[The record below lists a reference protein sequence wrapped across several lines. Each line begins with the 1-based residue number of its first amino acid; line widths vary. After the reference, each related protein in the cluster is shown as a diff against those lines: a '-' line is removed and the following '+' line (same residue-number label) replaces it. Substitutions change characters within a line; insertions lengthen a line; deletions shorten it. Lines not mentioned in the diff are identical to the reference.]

1 MRVALLLVAVVG
13 AVPLAAQQPARLTGT
28 VVDSGSGRP
37 VAGAEVFF
45 GADARVTSPAGQFHF
60 GSVESGT
67 LRLRV
72 RALGYRAVERDVEI
86 LPGSEQRIELRI
98 AALAIELDSVVI
110 RTTATASLSGPELER
125 RGSTL
130 AAALDGWEGIVVSRT
145 GAGDEAIAQVRGSAA
160 DEVLVLI
167 NGFPANNA
175 FTGRADLGR
184 LYSRDVERVSLE
196 RGAQGAKYGSR
207 AVAGVISIQSRRSGG
222 SLIGGGVGS
231 FGAMESHGALGS
243 PNGRIAFS
251 MAELADGF
259 EYAMPGG
266 GTASRENAGGTVYS
280 LNARYGRRIDVTF
293 RGSLANRGLSGTI
306 VNPTPAARSEE
317 RTAFLGISTG
327 GRLLARA
334 SVEWLSTRARD
345 TAPPPGF
352 TPYDAAT
359 TGVSGTG
366 SMGFRH
372 RMGFA
377 GWSGDVSWTGDVRHD
392 QFDGDAVV
400 DGAHFNRIGLGAAA
414 TLEHPA
420 GASTWSVSP
429 AVRLDW
435 WSGRESPA
443 ASARVDLQWT
453 SSRTS
458 VTLSGGSSVTAPA
471 LADVLF
477 RESVGVEPNPDLRP
491 ERVRF
496 EVEGGIRQQL
506 RLGSADATVRLTG
519 FWGTVDDMI
528 LWTPVLRFTWTPG
541 NFDVLRRG
549 GEAVLDLR
557 LPAHLSISAGTN
569 LAVVTYRGVSSAQV
583 RYRPRYTHTGEIR
596 WAPASWDFALRWH
609 YLGTRFTTNVGTN
622 PLPASNIVSLSVE
635 RRLGHLLAL
644 QAEVHDLLDE
654 RTTYIAG
661 YPTPGRAYHLSVNLE
676 FP

>member
-1 MRVALLLVAVVG
+1 MKVGLLLMALAG
-13 AVPLAAQQPARLTGT
+13 AFPLAAQQPARLAGT
-28 VVDSGSGRP
+28 VVDSSSGRP
-37 VAGAEVFF
+37 VPGAEVFL
-45 GADARVTSPAGQFHF
+45 GTESRVTARAGQFFF

-67 LRLRV
+67 IRLRV
-72 RALGYRAVERDVEI
+72 RALGYRAGERNLEI

-98 AALAIELDSVVI
+98 AGLAVELDSVVI
-110 RTTATASLSGPELER
+110 RTTAATSLSGEELER

-130 AAALDGWEGIVVSRT
+130 AAALDGWEGIVVNRT

-167 NGFPANNA
+167 DGFPANNS

-184 LYSRDVERVSLE
+184 LYSRDVERISLE
-196 RGAQGAKYGSR
+196 RGAQGARYGSR

-222 SLIGGGVGS
+222 SLIGGRVGS
-231 FGAMESHGALGS
+231 FGSMESHAALGNQ
-243 PNGRIAFS
+243 NGRIAFS

-266 GTASRENAGGTVYS
+266 GSTSRENAGGTVYAV
-280 LNARYGRRIDVTF
+280 NARYGRKIDVAF

-327 GRLLARA
+327 DRLLARA
-334 SVEWLSTRARD
+334 SMEWLSTRARD
-345 TAPPPGF
+345 SAPPPGF
-352 TPYDAAT
+352 TAYDATT
-359 TGVSGTG
+359 TGVSGAG
-366 SMGFRH
+366 SIGFRQ
-372 RMGFA
+372 RMGFG
-377 GWSGDVSWTGDVRHD
+377 GWNGEVRWTGDVRHD
-392 QFDGDAVV
+392 RFDGDAVV
-400 DGAHFNRIGLGAAA
+400 DGAHFSRVGVGAAA
-414 TLEHPA
+414 TLEHA
-420 GASTWSVSP
+420 VGSSTWNVSP
-429 AVRLDW
+429 AMRLDW

-443 ASARVDLQWT
+443 PSARVDVQWT
-453 SSRTS
+453 NARTS
-458 VTLSGGSSVTAPA
+458 LTLSGGSSVTAPA

-477 RESVGVEPNPDLRP
+477 RESVGVAPNPDLRP

-496 EVEGGIRQQL
+496 EVEGGIRQQV
-506 RLGSADATVRLTG
+506 RLGPANATVRLTG

-541 NFDVLRRG
+541 NFDVSRRG
-549 GEAVLDLR
+549 GEAALDLQ

-569 LAVVTYRGVSSAQV
+569 LAVVTYRGVSNAQV
-583 RYRPRYTHTGEIR
+583 RYRPRYTHTGELR

-622 PLPASNIVSLSVE
+622 PLPAADVVSLAVE
-635 RRLGHLLAL
+635 RRLGRQLTL
-644 QAEVHDLLDE
+644 QAEVQDLLDE